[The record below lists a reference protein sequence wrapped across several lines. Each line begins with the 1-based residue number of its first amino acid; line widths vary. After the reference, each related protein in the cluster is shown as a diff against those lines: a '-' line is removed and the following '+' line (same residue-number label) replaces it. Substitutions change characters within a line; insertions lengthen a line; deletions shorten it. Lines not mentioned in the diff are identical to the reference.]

1 MNLKDKIIVAM
12 AFIPLF
18 FLYFIVFL
26 VLHPVDESDPDSKLG
41 IIKPGHIL
49 IIVAVMVV
57 LIVIARLSMLAFGII
72 SLALLFL
79 YVCNKI
85 CRKHDRQCQS
95 EHEWTSLHFHSFN
108 GGESKT
114 LHYFAEGYG
123 THMRNHK
130 VG

>member
-18 FLYFIVFL
+18 FL
-26 VLHPVDESDPDSKLG
+26 
-41 IIKPGHIL
+41 
-49 IIVAVMVV
+49 
-57 LIVIARLSMLAFGII
+57 AFSII

-79 YVCNKI
+79 YMCDKN